1 MLTHL
6 ELTNYRAFK
15 TANLEFKPITVLLGK
30 NNVGKSSLLGFLSI
44 LKQTYLQLDNNYSSA
59 LRINGKYANAGDPR
73 SLFHLGNIDEPLVVN
88 IGFTTEKLTEMIDEL
103 TLEFQKQIARYA
115 SAVMELIIPSSNT
128 KMRDERS
135 SLDKLFYLGQ
145 VNIVKT
151 RELLTNVAYNI
162 EIQIA
167 KKNNDD
173 LKRLERILGP
183 ELGRRPNIGFAY
195 KVFFGNLNKSAIATL
210 DLLEA
215 LQNLS
220 TDPVAEISFKL
231 CLKEG
236 RLVFSD
242 LGFHLDS
249 KILVNICFDNQILQ
263 SAKSDMINFE
273 KIHNDL
279 EGHILDGLF
288 HSSRTL
294 FNCVESIRDEP
305 FVSPKR
311 VIGDICQYLLKCL
324 GEHFT
329 DRQFSHIPPLRTKPK
344 RYYFSDEMVDNQ
356 SVPSVV
362 LDALI
367 SRDEVLKE
375 VNAWFRKFDIEF
387 SAKNEKDIYYRIL
400 LAERFPDLD
409 LDITDL
415 GFGVSQV
422 LPVITFGYIVE
433 SKSILMIE
441 QPEVH
446 LHPKMQASLADLFD
460 VVTRSKNSRNSKKKE
475 VTRDKMLIVET
486 HSEYLLTRLAFL
498 HAEFRSGNISDTF
511 IDPDDVAVHF
521 IEANNDGRSSVVRRV
536 DAPKF
541 GTYVLPDDFIDEE
554 LDMYMATLKN

>member
-15 TANLEFKPITVLLGK
+15 TASLEFKPITVLLGK
-30 NNVGKSSLLGFLSI
+30 NNVGKSSILAFLCI

-59 LRINGKYANAGDPR
+59 LRINGKYANAGDPK

-88 IGFTTEKLTEMIDEL
+88 IGFTTENLTEIIDNL
-103 TLEFQKQIARYA
+103 TLEFQRQVARYA
-115 SAVMELIIPSSNT
+115 SAVMELIVPSSNA
-128 KMRDERS
+128 KMRDERR
-135 SLDKLFYLGQ
+135 SLDNLFYYGK
-145 VNIVKT
+145 VNIAKT
-151 RELLTNVAYNI
+151 RELLSNVTLDI
-162 EIQIA
+162 DKQIA
-167 KKNNDD
+167 NKNNDD

-183 ELGRRPNIGFAY
+183 ELGRRPTIGFAY
-195 KVFFGNLNKSAIATL
+195 KIFFGNLNKSAIATL

-220 TDPVAEISFKL
+220 TNPEAEINFKL

-236 RLVFSD
+236 MLVFSD

-249 KILVNICFDNQILQ
+249 KILVDICFDNQILK
-263 SAKSDMINFE
+263 SAKSDMIELE
-273 KIHNDL
+273 KIHNDS
-279 EGHILDGLF
+279 EGHVLDGLF
-288 HSSRTL
+288 HSNRTL
-294 FNCVESIRDEP
+294 FNCVESTRAEP

-344 RYYFSDEMVDNQ
+344 RYYFSDEMVDNL

-367 SRDEVLKE
+367 SRNGVLKE
-375 VNAWFRKFDIEF
+375 VNAWFQKFDIEF

-400 LAERFPDLD
+400 LAERFPNLD

-433 SKSILMIE
+433 PKSILMIE

-460 VVTRSKNSRNSKKKE
+460 VVTRSTNCRNSKKKK

-498 HAEFRSGNISDTF
+498 HAEFRGGNESDNF

-521 IEANNDGRSSVVRRV
+521 IEVDKDNRSSVVRRV

-554 LDMYMATLKN
+554 LDMYMATLLH